1 METRLAKLE
10 AIIPTLATREDL
22 ARQTAETMD
31 RMDRLIVGLRADFDR
46 KFDSKFSEMN
56 NSILELRK
64 DFDRKFM
71 FLMSI
76 QVTSLF
82 AIIGLLSKIANIF

>member
-22 ARQTAETMD
+22 ARQKTEIMD
-31 RMDRLIVGLRADFDR
+31 RMDHLISGLRADFDR
-46 KFDSKFSEMN
+46 KFSDINK
-56 NSILELRK
+56 SILELRK
-64 DFDRKFM
+64 DFDRKFI
-71 FLMSI
+71 LCMSI
-76 QVTSLF
+76 QITTLF